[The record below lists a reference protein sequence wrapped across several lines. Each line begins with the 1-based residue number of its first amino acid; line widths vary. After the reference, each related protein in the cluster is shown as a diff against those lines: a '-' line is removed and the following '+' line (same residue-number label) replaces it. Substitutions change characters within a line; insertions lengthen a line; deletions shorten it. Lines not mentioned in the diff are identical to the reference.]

1 MDTAILILLLITL
14 TSCTSKINS
23 ESQDATS
30 EIINHISNIAEN
42 GKWMDIAD
50 VKHDYGFYLSNKGDI
65 YGLYID
71 ANDSFPIDSYIESL
85 SPMPYAEVKS
95 FKICV
100 NDDDEPYAKD
110 NNRVYYAYINGI
122 LFEDGE
128 NMCAELY
135 RGDLSIRGAD
145 PMTFKYLGQGYAI
158 DKKNIYFQGFV
169 VQSADLQTFKVLG
182 KGYAVDKNN
191 MYSRG
196 NKIKW
201 NDHIIGTLQQPD
213 RESPHSGG

>member
-1 MDTAILILLLITL
+1 
-14 TSCTSKINS
+14 
-23 ESQDATS
+23 
-30 EIINHISNIAEN
+30 
-42 GKWMDIAD
+42 
-50 VKHDYGFYLSNKGDI
+50 
-65 YGLYID
+65 
-71 ANDSFPIDSYIESL
+71 
-85 SPMPYAEVKS
+85 
-95 FKICV
+95 
-100 NDDDEPYAKD
+100 
-110 NNRVYYAYINGI
+110 
-122 LFEDGE
+122 
-128 NMCAELY
+128 
-135 RGDLSIRGAD
+135 
-145 PMTFKYLGQGYAI
+145 MTFKYLGQGYAI